1 MLTPRYKML
10 PMTRAG
16 WSFSPWV
23 NFMLKCRT
31 ASLVGLL
38 AVTAPL
44 TLARTTTQP
53 STQPIA
59 LASATTKP
67 ATPSIHELA
76 AKIKQIDHDKRT
88 QPKVAVFDLSR
99 PIAEKPAGFSLFADP
114 DAMTLRSLVDRLH
127 HAAADKTVRAVLIT
141 LADPG
146 INLSQA
152 QEVRDALVELRRAG
166 KQTFVYADAYDTDT
180 YSLAT
185 GATNICIMPGGEMM
199 LPGVG
204 LETTFIKGLLDKLG
218 VQADYVQIGEY
229 KGADEEFTR
238 TTPSPELR
246 GELNKLTDSLY
257 AQVIDGIS
265 LNRNLSR
272 EAVKATID
280 ESILTA
286 EAAKDRGFVDHLVD
300 EDGLRDLV
308 KQEIGEKVQWVHD
321 YDAPTRDDV
330 DLSSP
335 FALFSLM
342 MKKPVESDKPAVALV
357 FADGVIVDGD
367 SGTSL
372 TEGSTIGSDEIRKA
386 MRIAGRDEN
395 IKAVVVRINSPGGSA
410 LASEAMWQAV
420 RRVAKDKPVVISVGS
435 MAASGGYYLASAG
448 DKIYAD
454 PAAII
459 GSIGVVGGKF
469 VTKDLYDKLG
479 LTTESFDRGRNA
491 DLFSSNTP
499 FSDRQRRMVTNWMR
513 QTYDQFT
520 QRVMTTRK
528 DKIKDIDQVARGR
541 IFVAGQA
548 KDLGMIDEIGGLDK
562 ALAYGADQA
571 DLKPQE
577 YDVRVIP
584 APKTLA
590 DFINGSAEDAATPV
604 QPHVELSA
612 MSLLKALPAGLAKST
627 IEQLQMLQLLEKRPV
642 LCAMPVAIQAP

>member
-1 MLTPRYKML
+1 MGLV
-10 PMTRAG
+10 A
-16 WSFSPWV
+16 V
-23 NFMLKCRT
+23 A
-31 ASLVGLL
+31 ASVAL
-38 AVTAPL
+38 AK
-44 TLARTTTQP
+44 TTTKP
-53 STQPIA
+53 STQPAA
-59 LASATTKP
+59 LTSASSASATTKP
-67 ATPSIHELA
+67 TAPLSIQDLA
-76 AKIKQIDHDKRT
+76 AKIKQIDHDKAT
-88 QPKVAVFDLSR
+88 QPRVAVFDLSR
-99 PIAEKPAGFSLFADP
+99 PIAEKPAGFSLFANP

-127 HAAADKTVRAVLIT
+127 HAAADKTVHAVLIT
-141 LADPG
+141 MADPG

-185 GATNICIMPGGEMM
+185 GATNVCIMPGGEMM

-246 GELNKLTDSLY
+246 GELNKLTDALY
-257 AQVIDGIS
+257 GQVIDGIS

-272 EAVKATID
+272 DAVKATID

-308 KQEIGEKVQWVHD
+308 KSEIGEKVQWDRD

-520 QRVMTTRK
+520 QRVMTTRQG
-528 DKIKDIDQVARGR
+528 KIKDIDQVARGR

-562 ALAYGADQA
+562 ALAYSADQA
-571 DLKPQE
+571 DLKPEQ

-584 APKTLA
+584 APKTLV
-590 DFINGSAEDAATPV
+590 DFINGSTEDAATPFR
-604 QPHVELSA
+604 PHVELSPT
-612 MSLLKALPAGLAKST
+612 SLLKALPAGLRAT
-627 IEQLQMLQLLEKRPV
+627 LGEELQMLQLLQKRPV
-642 LCAMPVAIQAP
+642 ILAMPFAIQAP